1 VSDGRKKKRMS
12 LRRRLLFLAIAI
24 VLFPFALAGLA
35 RTPFMREY
43 ARQQAVKAIQNELG
57 LSGLI
62 EDIDIETRTLTFVA
76 SEIVL
81 DHPQHGRFVEAKQ
94 LRIRPSWWALLR
106 GKIDL
111 HNISIIGAS
120 VWLELRDGKLI
131 NGPVVK
137 ASPSAGPIS
146 VDLPFNKLW
155 VKRSNL
161 YVGAEEHG
169 WAQLSDIDIY
179 LDSTRSDALGAELH
193 SPRGKVHHKLGEDEI
208 EDLQLN
214 ARVTGDNIQ
223 VELLHLRGADVSV
236 ALRRAR
242 VQLSAAGALPTDYQ
256 GEVELGIDLS
266 QLARWPLP
274 VKLPSLSGKV
284 GVLAQLHNNEREGL
298 TVDGHV
304 NMARVMLDQY
314 GFGDDFKLDVKLKDN
329 LIRFSGVSELIRKGG
344 RVELDGSLELTPKLP
359 LSVRTRVFDLEF
371 AKLMEQ
377 LGVTPNAI
385 VEWRIGGG
393 LELHGTLNPLLLQ
406 GPLRMPTT
414 DFKVLTDAWHL
425 QPKSIFGIASGML
438 NGTVAVKPAGIYFL
452 DTELSLRRSKLHVD
466 EVLLGFD
473 NSFRVRAV
481 GEVVDLH
488 DASPL
493 VDFPIA
499 GNGQFDVKVD
509 GTFQEPKVG
518 GHLRFDN
525 FSFGTYPFGDVESD
539 YVLERNVQAVRF
551 PEMLAKK
558 GKSRYRATDFVL
570 DFNDRR
576 LALDAAISFEG
587 FALQDFYHVF
597 HFENDERFTPY
608 QASVTGTAQVRYTLD
623 FPGDGPRGTMHA
635 DLDLG
640 LDEANISGFQ
650 FSGGEAIGSWHWRDH
665 ALGYR
670 GGQLEVER
678 FSLKK
683 GEGTVN
689 ISGRMGYGG
698 KMDMVF
704 VSDKVALREMEGLGD
719 RLEGLGGTFATAGTV
734 KGDAAMPRM
743 EMELTAT
750 GLSYNGELL
759 GNSRGYVLHTHK
771 NDPFVKEAL
780 TWEPGAAPKDAVCPN
795 AREGL
800 ARAEWPSDPPM
811 HTIEGLMPALQ
822 TPMAF
827 IVCGSA
833 LGGRLQYDLAFG
845 RTKSSPLRGELR
857 MRELPLAKLVPRSS
871 LAADSGAL
879 TGSIRFT
886 DGAMFEPSL
895 LAGSL
900 HLDKVTL
907 GQAGVMLEN
916 AGPIDVQF
924 GGGRFDLAQA
934 AFIGPA
940 TEVTLSGG
948 GSVLT
953 GLGMNISGSVDL
965 GILQT
970 FSSRVSSS
978 SGSVQF
984 DIKVSGDANKPAI
997 FGQATAEGAGL
1008 KLADVPYPVD
1018 DIDARITFSAERVLI
1033 ESITARVLSGTLS
1046 LQGVAALQGR
1056 DLGSFRFE
1064 LVGDRMFASPREGIE
1079 VGFGGQGEL
1088 SWKQGDRLPKLRGT
1102 LRLGRTHYTRPISM
1116 GTTLGDLTKKGRVDV
1131 ATYDPELDHV
1141 ALDVRIQQSEPM
1153 RVYNNLI
1160 EAEIVIDDG
1169 KEPFRLLGTDQRFGV
1184 LGNMDIRRGTIRVRD
1199 RPFTIK
1205 TGEIDFNSSAR
1216 VEPRFDVRADT
1227 DVRRNTQRNQE
1238 NWRIGVHSWGTPE
1251 SFQFELTSDP
1261 YLSEDDIALLLA
1273 VGSTHTELAQ
1283 MAASN
1288 LTSTAALEALATVTG
1303 VEREVKRALPA
1314 IDELHIASAYSPR
1327 TLRTEPQLHLG
1338 KRVADRVRLSASTAL
1353 SQARDFS
1360 TGVDYQISDKT
1371 SVGARYNNNTKLSYS
1386 QLGDVGVDVKWR
1398 LEFD

>member
-1 VSDGRKKKRMS
+1 MSDGRKKKPGS
-12 LRRRLLFLAIAI
+12 WRRRLLLAAFAI
-24 VLFPFALAGLA
+24 VMLPVAVGALA
-35 RTPFMREY
+35 RTPFVREY
-43 ARQQAVKAIQNELG
+43 ARQQAVRAIQNELG
-57 LSGLI
+57 LAGLI
-62 EDIDIETRTLTFVA
+62 EDIDIEMRTLTFVA
-76 SEIVL
+76 SEILL
-81 DHPQHGRFVEAKQ
+81 DHPKYGRFVEAKQ

-106 GKIDL
+106 GQIDL

-131 NGPVVK
+131 NGPEVK
-137 ASPSAGPIS
+137 ASPGADPVS

-155 VKRSNL
+155 VKQSRL
-161 YVGAEEHG
+161 YVSADPHGSAEL
-169 WAQLSDIDIY
+169 ADIDIF
-179 LDSTRSDALGAELH
+179 LDSTRSDQLRAELH
-193 SPRGKVHHKLGEDEI
+193 SPRGKVRHKLGEDAI

-214 ARVTGDNIQ
+214 ARLTAEQ
-223 VELLHLRGADVSV
+223 LSVELLHVRGADVSV
-236 ALRRAR
+236 ALRHAR
-242 VQLSAAGALPTDYQ
+242 MRLPAAGALPTDYQ
-256 GEVELGIDLS
+256 GELELGMDLG

-274 VKLPSLSGKV
+274 VELPPITGKI
-284 GVLAQLHNNEREGL
+284 GVLAQVRNTENAGL
-298 TVDGHV
+298 SVDGHV
-304 NMARVMLDQY
+304 NMARVTLEQY
-314 GFGDDFKLDVKLKDN
+314 GFGELLSLDLKLHDN
-329 LIRFSGVSELIRKGG
+329 LIWFSGVSELIRKGG
-344 RVELDGSLELTPKLP
+344 KVELNGSLELTPKLP
-359 LSVRTRVFDLEF
+359 LSVRARLVDMEF

-385 VEWRIGGG
+385 VDWRVGGG
-393 LELHGTLNPLLLQ
+393 FELHGTLNPLFLQ

-414 DFKVLTDAWHL
+414 DFKVMRDAWHL
-425 QPKSIFGIASGML
+425 SPKNVIGVASATL
-438 NGTVAVKPAGIYFL
+438 NGSVAVKPAGIFFQNT
-452 DTELSLRRSKLHVD
+452 DITLRRSKLHVE

-473 NSFRVRAV
+473 NQLRVRAV
-481 GEVVDLH
+481 GEVVDLR

-493 VDFPIA
+493 VDFPIT
-499 GNGQFDVKVD
+499 GNGQFNVRVG
-509 GTFQEPKVG
+509 GTFQEPTVA
-518 GHLRFDN
+518 GHVRFDD

-558 GKSRYRATDFVL
+558 GKSRYRAKDFVL

-576 LALDAAISFEG
+576 LAIDAALSFEH

-597 HFENDERFTPY
+597 HYENDDRFTPY
-608 QASVTGTAQVRYTLD
+608 QAHLTGTAQVRYTTD
-623 FPGDGPRGTMHA
+623 HPGDGPRGTMHA
-635 DLDLG
+635 DVDLALD
-640 LDEANISGFQ
+640 DAEISGFQ
-650 FSGGEAIGSWHWRDH
+650 FSGGQAIGSWHWRDH

-670 GGQLEVER
+670 GGQLEIER
-678 FSLKK
+678 FSLRK

-698 KMDMVF
+698 KMDMVV
-704 VSDKVALREMEGLGD
+704 VSDKIALREMEGLGD
-719 RLEGLGGTFATAGTV
+719 RIEGLGGTFATAGTI
-734 KGDAAMPRM
+734 KGDASLPRI
-743 EMELTAT
+743 ELELTAT
-750 GLSYNGELL
+750 GISYNGELL
-759 GNSRGYVLHTHK
+759 GNSRGYVRHTDK
-771 NDPFVKEAL
+771 NDPFIKEAL
-780 TWEPGAAPKDAVCPN
+780 TWPAGEPPKDAVCPH

-800 ARAEWPSDPPM
+800 ARAEWPPDPPM
-811 HTIEGLMPALQ
+811 HTIEGLMPALD

-833 LGGRLQYDLAFG
+833 LGGKLQYDLAFG
-845 RTKSSPLRGELR
+845 RTKSYPLRGVLR
-857 MRELPLAKLVPRSS
+857 MHELPLSKLVPRGL
-871 LAADSGAL
+871 LAADSGVL
-879 TGSIRFT
+879 TGNIRFT
-886 DGAMFEPSL
+886 DGAMFDPSM
-895 LAGSL
+895 LAGNL

-907 GQAGVMLEN
+907 GQAGVTLEN
-916 AGPIDVQF
+916 AGPIDVTF
-924 GGGRFDLAQA
+924 GGGRFDLGHA
-934 AFIGPA
+934 ALIGPA

-970 FSSRVSSS
+970 FSSRVASS

-984 DIKVSGDANKPAI
+984 DVKVSGDANKPAI
-997 FGQATAEGAGL
+997 FGQASVEDASL
-1008 KLADVPYPVD
+1008 KLAGVPYPMD

-1033 ESITARVLSGTLS
+1033 ESVTARVLSGTLS
-1046 LQGVAALQGR
+1046 LSGAAALHGR
-1056 DLGSFRFE
+1056 ELGSYRLE
-1064 LVGDRMFASPREGIE
+1064 LVGDRMFASPRDGIE

-1153 RVYNNLI
+1153 RVDNNLI
-1160 EAEIVIDDG
+1160 EADIVIDDG

-1227 DVRRNTQRNQE
+1227 EVRRNTQRNQE
-1238 NWRIGVHSWGTPE
+1238 NWRIGVHAWGTPE